1 MNDVCIQNDSISHKD
16 VKRMFWKKPRA
27 IKTNMNHSTAFGGS
41 TTNDP
46 SAQIKKME
54 ERTKI
59 KRKREQISM
68 HEFSDVNSWN
78 GISHYIKE
86 FFFHT
91 KYKNLE
97 FP

>member
-1 MNDVCIQNDSISHKD
+1 
-16 VKRMFWKKPRA
+16 
-27 IKTNMNHSTAFGGS
+27 
-41 TTNDP
+41 
-46 SAQIKKME
+46 ME

-59 KRKREQISM
+59 KSKREQISM
-68 HEFSDVNSWN
+68 HVFSDVNSWN

>member
-1 MNDVCIQNDSISHKD
+1 
-16 VKRMFWKKPRA
+16 
-27 IKTNMNHSTAFGGS
+27 
-41 TTNDP
+41 
-46 SAQIKKME
+46 ME

-59 KRKREQISM
+59 KSKREQISM
-68 HEFSDVNSWN
+68 HVFSDVNSWN
-78 GISHYIKE
+78 GISHYIEE